1 MFLLMSSPAFVQT
14 IPRVRIVG
22 TVVDASNGQPLHFA
36 NVFLSGTTI
45 GAATDEE
52 GRFSIVNVPMGTYE
66 LVVSMMGYDLQVMK
80 VEWTEPVDREFH
92 FQLKPKTLKAP
103 TLEVTAPRPKAWEK
117 HLKSFH
123 RMFFGSTEN
132 ADLCEILNPEVLDF
146 SEDKPSDTFTA
157 VASEPL
163 EIVNR
168 GLGYRIHF
176 YLEAFVRRGDHLHS
190 RGKSI
195 FESLESQ
202 HPNEESEWRKNRRKA
217 FYGSLRH
224 FFIALVSDRWE
235 EEGFCVKNDFRR
247 YRWDANIYLSNV
259 STDKLLQPYQ
269 REFEKKLFFGDFLRV
284 IYTKEEIPKE
294 DRWGKK
300 LFQQTS
306 WLRMNGGIPAIINT
320 LGLVQNSGA
329 VTQYGYWAKE
339 RFAEELPLDYM
350 PEEREE

>member
-1 MFLLMSSPAFVQT
+1 MFLLTSSSAFVQT

-22 TVVDASNGQPLHFA
+22 WVVDASNGQPLHFA

-52 GRFSIVNVPMGTYE
+52 GRFSIVNVPLGTYE

-80 VEWTEPVDREFH
+80 VEWTEPVDLEFH

-132 ADLCEILNPEVLDF
+132 ADLCEIVNPEVLDF
-146 SEDKPSDTFTA
+146 TEDKPSDTFTA
-157 VASEPL
+157 VASGPL

-168 GLGYRIHF
+168 GLGYRIQF
-176 YLEAFVRRGDHLHS
+176 YLEEFVRRGDHLHS
-190 RGKSI
+190 SGKSI
-195 FESLESQ
+195 FEPLESQ
-202 HPNEESEWRKNRRKA
+202 HPNEENEWRKNRHKA

-224 FFIALVSDRWE
+224 FFIALLSNRWE

-247 YRWDANIYLSNV
+247 YRWDANIYLSNI
-259 STDKLLQPYQ
+259 STDNLLQPCQ
-269 REFEKKLFFGDFLRV
+269 REFEKKLFFADFLRV
-284 IYTKEEIPKE
+284 IYTKEEFPKE
-294 DRWGKK
+294 DRWGNK

-306 WLRMNGGIPAIINT
+306 WLRMNTSMPAIINS
-320 LGLVQNSGA
+320 LGLVHNSGA

-339 RFAEELPLDYM
+339 RFAEELPLDYI
-350 PEEREE
+350 PEE